1 MVKTDEKLIVKGKRL
16 DGRGP
21 NDIREMEMKAG
32 IIPNANGS
40 SFVRFGRTTA
50 VGAVY
55 GPRPLFPRFLRNSE
69 TGILKV
75 RYNMVP
81 FSVDERIRP
90 GPSRRETEIS
100 KVIRS
105 SFEESLFLRN
115 YPETVVDVYVEII
128 QADGSTRVTAI
139 NAASLALADAG
150 VPMRDLVIG
159 LSGGKI
165 DDTLVLDL
173 NGIEDN
179 NSDADVPMAVLP
191 TKKEVTLLQM
201 DGRLKPDEFKDIVKN
216 VINASQDVYKKQVE
230 ALRNKYNE

>member
-1 MVKTDEKLIVKGKRL
+1 MGKTNEKLLIKGKRL

-21 NDIREMEMKAG
+21 NDIRDMEMRVG
-32 IIPNANGS
+32 VIPNANGS

-50 VGAVY
+50 IGAVY
-55 GPRPLFPRFLRNSE
+55 GPRPLFPRFLRESD

-75 RYNMVP
+75 RYNMIP

-100 KVIRS
+100 KVIRTA
-105 SFEESLFLRN
+105 FEGNLFLKN
-115 YPETVVDVYVEII
+115 YPQTVVDVYVEII
-128 QADGSTRVTAI
+128 QADGSTRVTSI

-150 VPMRDLVIG
+150 VPMRDLVVG

-179 NSDADVPMAVLP
+179 NSEADIPMAILP

-201 DGRLKPDEFKDIVKN
+201 DGRLKPEEVKDIVKN
-216 VINASQDVYKKQVE
+216 VINASKKIYEKQVE
-230 ALRNKYNE
+230 ALRTNYNE